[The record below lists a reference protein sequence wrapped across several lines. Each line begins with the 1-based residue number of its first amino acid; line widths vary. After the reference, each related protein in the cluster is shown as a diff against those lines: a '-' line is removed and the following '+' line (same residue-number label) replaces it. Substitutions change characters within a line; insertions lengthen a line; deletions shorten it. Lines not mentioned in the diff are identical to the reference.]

1 MTKMIVGL
9 GNPGSKYENTKHNIG
24 FMTIDELAKRHSVN
38 FKEEKIF
45 KALVGDY
52 FDKGEKVI
60 LVKPVTYMNESGKAV
75 GPLATYYNVE
85 IEDLVVVHDDLDLD
99 AGRIRLRQK
108 GGSGGQ
114 NGIKSI
120 ISHLGTQEFQRIKI
134 GIGRPPK
141 NMAVVNHVLS
151 KFPDEQA
158 QDIGVAIMRAA
169 DALDYWVSGAS
180 FIDVMNK
187 YNG

>member
-1 MTKMIVGL
+1 MAKMIVGL
-9 GNPGSKYENTKHNIG
+9 GNPGSKYSETKHNIG
-24 FMTIDELAKRHSVN
+24 FMAVDELAKRHKAI

-45 KALVGDY
+45 KALVGEY
-52 FDKGEKVI
+52 FDGGQKVI

-75 GPLATYYNVE
+75 GPLATYYNIA
-85 IEDLVVVHDDLDLD
+85 IEDLVIVHDDLDLE

-120 ISHLGTQEFQRIKI
+120 IAHLGTQEFQRVKI

-151 KFPDEQA
+151 KFPDEQV
-158 QDIGVAIMRAA
+158 QDIGSAIMRAT
-169 DALDYWVSGAS
+169 DALEYWVNGAT
-180 FIDVMNK
+180 FIETMNK